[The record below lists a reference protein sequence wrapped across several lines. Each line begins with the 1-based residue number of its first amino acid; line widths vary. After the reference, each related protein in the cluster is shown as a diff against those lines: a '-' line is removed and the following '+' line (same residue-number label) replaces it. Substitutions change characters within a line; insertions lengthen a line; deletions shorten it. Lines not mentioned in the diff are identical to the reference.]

1 MVIFCSDP
9 PRLVKF
15 KYIADIPLWEIEKP
29 YAIDQ
34 VENVCDGM
42 ISNLQYEEHESESLH
57 DLRGSEDQL
66 NIFDNSFAYIKH
78 PTDLINPISTLSGK
92 PPVLR
97 PTKHWYLPL
106 DKYQP
111 WRSEEHTSEL
121 QSQ

>member
-66 NIFDNSFAYIKH
+66 NIFENSFAYIKH
-78 PTDLINPISTLSGK
+78 PTDLINLPEEEMMTPYAEEINSLIKRIFNTDR
-92 PPVLR
+92 VITYDLR
-97 PTKHWYLPL
+97 VSIRLF
-106 DKYQP
+106 
-111 WRSEEHTSEL
+111 R
-121 QSQ
+121 